1 MGTGLGARML
11 NWMPAMHLLSPAVL
25 ADAKGLSIGAAAFFL
40 FVGTL
45 LWGFGWRW
53 HRFWVVFAVTL
64 TAGVVG
70 IGAGRS
76 AGTQVLVV
84 GVLLS
89 IAIGMLALEVAK
101 IIAFVSAGTAAWVAA
116 QAVMPQAQELWA
128 MFLCGGL
135 VGIVLYRLWT
145 MLATSLVGALLFG
158 HAALTLADTAGW
170 VSAGEFAEKYAALL
184 NGWVALSVALGVGVQ
199 AWTGR
204 AAKATDGEE
213 KEEKPAVKSKAKHI
227 LAAA

>member
-1 MGTGLGARML
+1 
-11 NWMPAMHLLSPAVL
+11 MHLICPAVL
-25 ADAKGLSIGAAAFFL
+25 TDAKGLSIGAAAFFA
-40 FVGTL
+40 FVGLL

-70 IGAGRS
+70 IGAGRTG
-76 AGTQVLVV
+76 GTQVLVV

-101 IIAFVSAGTAAWVAA
+101 ITAFVSAGTAAWVAA

-128 MFLCGGL
+128 VFLCGGL
-135 VGIVLYRLWT
+135 IGVVLYRLWT
-145 MLATSLVGALLFG
+145 MLATSLVGVLLFWHCVFLLLEQSG
-158 HAALTLADTAGW
+158 AVEAAA
-170 VSAGEFAEKYAALL
+170 FAEKHSAWL
-184 NGWVALSVALGVGVQ
+184 NGGVVVVTVTGIGVQ
-199 AWTGR
+199 AWTGK
-204 AAKATDGEE
+204 AFGGEKGKESEKGEAKE
-213 KEEKPAVKSKAKHI
+213 KGKPA

>member
-1 MGTGLGARML
+1 
-11 NWMPAMHLLSPAVL
+11 MHLLSPAVL
-25 ADAKGLSIGAAAFFL
+25 ADAKGLSIGAAAFFA
-40 FVGTL
+40 FVGLL

-64 TAGVVG
+64 AAGIVG
-70 IGAGRS
+70 IGAGRM

-101 IIAFVSAGTAAWVAA
+101 ITAFLSAGTAAWVAA

-128 MFLCGGL
+128 VFLCGGL
-135 VGIVLYRLWT
+135 LGVVLYRLWT
-145 MLATSLVGALLFG
+145 MLATSLAGALLFW
-158 HAALTLADTAGW
+158 HCVLILLDTAG
-170 VSAGEFAEKYAALL
+170 VCVASEFAEQYAAVL
-184 NGWVALSVALGVGVQ
+184 NGALVLVTIVGVGVQ
-199 AWTGR
+199 SWTGR
-204 AAKATDGEE
+204 AGASAGGGEE
-213 KEEKPAVKSKAKHI
+213 KGEKAKGKAKPA

>member
-1 MGTGLGARML
+1 
-11 NWMPAMHLLSPAVL
+11 MHLICPAVL
-25 ADAKGLSIGAAAFFL
+25 TEAKGLSIGAAAFFA
-40 FVGTL
+40 FVGLL
-45 LWGFGWRW
+45 LWAFGWRW

-70 IGAGRS
+70 IGAGKT

-89 IAIGMLALEVAK
+89 IAVGMLALEVAK
-101 IIAFVSAGTAAWVAA
+101 ITAFVSAGTAAWVAA

-135 VGIVLYRLWT
+135 LGVVLYRLWT
-145 MLATSLVGALLFG
+145 MLATALVGVLVFWHCVFILLEQAGLFV
-158 HAALTLADTAGW
+158 AA
-170 VSAGEFAEKYAALL
+170 EFAEKYTALL
-184 NGWVALSVALGVGVQ
+184 NGGIVLGAILGIGVQ
-199 AWTGR
+199 AWTGKQ
-204 AAKATDGEE
+204 AAGGDKAKDDSPKG
-213 KEEKPAVKSKAKHI
+213 KAKPA

>member
-1 MGTGLGARML
+1 
-11 NWMPAMHLLSPAVL
+11 MHLLSPAVL
-25 ADAKGLSIGAAAFFL
+25 ADAKGLSIGAAAFFA
-40 FVGTL
+40 FVGLL

-70 IGAGRS
+70 IGAGRM

-101 IIAFVSAGTAAWVAA
+101 ITAFLSAGTAAWVAA

-128 MFLCGGL
+128 VFLCGGL
-135 VGIVLYRLWT
+135 IGVVLYRLWT
-145 MLATSLVGALLFG
+145 MLATSLVGVLLFW
-158 HAALTLADTAGW
+158 HSVLILLDTGGVFVA
-170 VSAGEFAEKYAALL
+170 SEFAEKYAAVL
-184 NGWVALSVALGVGVQ
+184 NGAVALVTVIGVGVQ

-204 AAKATDGEE
+204 GAAGASAEEGKEKVAKPKAKA
-213 KEEKPAVKSKAKHI
+213 KPA

>member
-1 MGTGLGARML
+1 
-11 NWMPAMHLLSPAVL
+11 MHLLSPAVL
-25 ADAKGLSIGAAAFFL
+25 ADAKGLSVGAAAFFL
-40 FVGTL
+40 FVGVL

-70 IGAGRS
+70 IGAGRT

-84 GVLLS
+84 GVLLA
-89 IAIGMLALEVAK
+89 IAVGMLALEVSK
-101 IIAFVSAGTAAWVAA
+101 IIAFLSAGTAAWVAA
-116 QAVMPQAQELWA
+116 QSVLPQAQELWA

-135 VGIVLYRLWT
+135 VGVVLYRLWT
-145 MLATSLVGALLFG
+145 MLATSLVGVLLFG
-158 HAALTLADTAGW
+158 HAALVLADTAGW
-170 VSAGEFAEKYAALL
+170 DGATEFAEKNAVLL
-184 NGWVALSVALGVGVQ
+184 NVWVALSVAIGVGVQ

-204 AAKATDGEE
+204 AANGASGSEVKD
-213 KEEKPAVKSKAKHI
+213 EKPL

>member
-1 MGTGLGARML
+1 
-11 NWMPAMHLLSPAVL
+11 MHLICPAVL
-25 ADAKGLSIGAAAFFL
+25 TDAKGLSIGAASFFA
-40 FVGTL
+40 FVGLL

-64 TAGVVG
+64 AAGVVG

-76 AGTQVLVV
+76 GGTQVLVV

-101 IIAFVSAGTAAWVAA
+101 ITAFVSAGTAAWVAA

-128 MFLCGGL
+128 VFLCGGL
-135 VGIVLYRLWT
+135 IGVVLYRLWT
-145 MLATSLVGALLFG
+145 MLATSLVGALVFWHCVFLLLEQLKVVE
-158 HAALTLADTAGW
+158 AAT
-170 VSAGEFAEKYAALL
+170 FAEKHVAWL
-184 NGWVALSVALGVGVQ
+184 NGGAVVVTVVGIGVQ
-199 AWTGR
+199 AWT
-204 AAKATDGEE
+204 AKLRGGVKNE
-213 KEEKPAVKSKAKHI
+213 KGKDEAKEKGKPA

>member
-1 MGTGLGARML
+1 
-11 NWMPAMHLLSPAVL
+11 MHLLSPAVL
-25 ADAKGLSIGAAAFFL
+25 TDAKGLSIGAAAFFL

-53 HRFWVVFAVTL
+53 HRFWVVFAVTV

-84 GVLLS
+84 GVLL
-89 IAIGMLALEVAK
+89 ALAVGMLALEVAK
-101 IIAFVSAGTAAWVAA
+101 IVAFASAGTAAWVAA

-128 MFLCGGL
+128 VFLCGGL
-135 VGIVLYRLWT
+135 VGVVLYRLWT
-145 MLATSLVGALLFG
+145 MLATSLAGTLLFG

-170 VSAGEFAEKYAALL
+170 VNAAEFADKHAALL
-184 NGWVALSVALGVGVQ
+184 NGWVALSLALGVGVQ

-204 AAKATDGEE
+204 GAKPGDGEE
-213 KEEKPAVKSKAKHI
+213 KEEKSKGKAA